1 MVTGHII
8 YKLENCSLEKTS
20 VDTSCYILL
29 TGSDIFPKIQQPFL
43 LQPTGRENLFIH
55 PTSLPRWR
63 YGRALYLQRITMDV
77 ISVFHVQ
84 DICEVFCIVKTLGE
98 GTYGQ
103 VVLAQDYR
111 TGTLLAAKLQRKERA
126 DRNLFLSE
134 LSLSVRLSEHPSI
147 IRTHPI
153 FIETPEH
160 YILTQELAPSGTMH
174 ELIKDQVGMP
184 EDRLKRCAVQISSA
198 LSFMHMRGLVHR
210 DLKPDNVFLMDPEC
224 HLIKLGD
231 FGLTRYAGSLVPMMS
246 HIIPFMAPEICNLKS
261 GEYLDLSAS
270 VDTWAYGV
278 LLFVALTGYYPWEGA
293 TEEDGMYQRFRKWQ
307 QSSGLTPLPR
317 NWETAIII
325 EDDES
330 EVIVISDDE
339 DNTASP
345 GNPLMSIY
353 SGNHLDIGAEVEIA

>member
-1 MVTGHII
+1 
-8 YKLENCSLEKTS
+8 
-20 VDTSCYILL
+20 
-29 TGSDIFPKIQQPFL
+29 
-43 LQPTGRENLFIH
+43 
-55 PTSLPRWR
+55 
-63 YGRALYLQRITMDV
+63 MDV

-84 DICEVFCIVKTLGE
+84 DICEVFWIVKALGE
-98 GTYGQ
+98 GTYEQ
-103 VVLAQDYR
+103 DILAQDCR
-111 TGTLLAAKLQRKERA
+111 TDISEEGAFVLGTLLAAKLQRKERT

-224 HLIKLGD
+224 HQIKLGD

-261 GEYLDLSAS
+261 GEYLYLSAS
-270 VDTWAYGV
+270 VDTWAFGV
-278 LLFVALTGYYPWEGA
+278 LLFVGLTGYYPWVGA
-293 TEEDGMYQRFRKWQ
+293 TEEDGMYQLFRQWQ
-307 QSSGLTPLPR
+307 HSSGLAPLPTS
-317 NWETAIII
+317 WETVTTEVLHMFNLIFAEDPFDQHSVVLDQINNPWKTETTYLMEVIEEEESSVTVFIEHKDENQIFII
-325 EDDES
+325 EH
-330 EVIVISDDE
+330 DE
-339 DNTASP
+339 DNLPSP
-345 GNPLMSIY
+345 GKTI
-353 SGNHLDIGAEVEIA
+353 

>member
-1 MVTGHII
+1 M
-8 YKLENCSLEKTS
+8 
-20 VDTSCYILL
+20 
-29 TGSDIFPKIQQPFL
+29 
-43 LQPTGRENLFIH
+43 LFMKS
-55 PTSLPRWR
+55 P
-63 YGRALYLQRITMDV
+63 GGARITMDI

-111 TGTLLAAKLQRKERA
+111 TGTLLAAKLQRKERT

-224 HLIKLGD
+224 HQIKLGD

-317 NWETAIII
+317 NWETVTIQVLPMFNLLFDEDPSDRHSVVLDHIHTPWKAIII

-345 GNPLMSIY
+345 GNPLMNIY
-353 SGNHLDIGAEVEIA
+353 SGNHLDIGAEVEIV

>member
-1 MVTGHII
+1 MEETAESQKTGDDVQMLKNLGKEDLWSHHHVLNIGEI
-8 YKLENCSLEKTS
+8 PTCDLLES
-20 VDTSCYILL
+20 VVRP
-29 TGSDIFPKIQQPFL
+29 G
-43 LQPTGRENLFIH
+43 
-55 PTSLPRWR
+55 
-63 YGRALYLQRITMDV
+63 RITMDI

-111 TGTLLAAKLQRKERA
+111 TGTLLAAKLQRKERT
-126 DRNLFLSE
+126 DPNLFLSE

-231 FGLTRYAGSLVPMMS
+231 FGLTRYAGSLVSMMS

-261 GEYLDLSAS
+261 GEYLYLSAS
-270 VDTWAYGV
+270 VDTWAYGLQV
-278 LLFVALTGYYPWEGA
+278 RRL
-293 TEEDGMYQRFRKWQ
+293 
-307 QSSGLTPLPR
+307 
-317 NWETAIII
+317 
-325 EDDES
+325 
-330 EVIVISDDE
+330 
-339 DNTASP
+339 
-345 GNPLMSIY
+345 
-353 SGNHLDIGAEVEIA
+353 